1 MRITH
6 ALAAIAVSI
15 GLMVAGCGNDDDTAA
30 DRTRFNDADITFAQD
45 MILHHQQA
53 VMMAAVAVDQ
63 ARDPAVVKLAR
74 RIEQA
79 QQPEIE
85 TMQSWLTQWDAN
97 MSHSMGDMSHDMPGM
112 MSEHAMSRLA
122 ATSGRAFDQMFLTM
136 MIDHHEGAI
145 QIAQTE
151 QADGESPEAI
161 GLAEDIEAAQTR
173 EIDQMEAMLTQR

>member
-1 MRITH
+1 
-6 ALAAIAVSI
+6 
-15 GLMVAGCGNDDDTAA
+15 
-30 DRTRFNDADITFAQD
+30 
-45 MILHHQQA
+45 
-53 VMMAAVAVDQ
+53 
-63 ARDPAVVKLAR
+63 VVKLAR